1 MQTSP
6 CGHRVVCRRCFVK
19 TIQSAVAQRMLPLR
33 CVICRARINRLISS
47 TGTWRIQESYSSY
60 SVASKSWSLSTSGS
74 SSMPP
79 SASSYSIGRQ
89 KRVAQSSSL
98 YSVSSGSST
107 LSGVS
112 STSNMS
118 SQSSVSRVSSAIS
131 AASSSTTHHHSAKHP
146 NGHNSCPYGCSGA
159 IPRKPLNTINQNQN
173 HQLLATSPTMEKRL
187 SMIGSTNTYPGRRSK
202 SRILDLQNRLPP
214 IKEFR
219 SPAKVPHPSP
229 VHISNPRFR

>member
-33 CVICRARINRLISS
+33 CVICRARITRLISNS
-47 TGTWRIQESYSSY
+47 GTWRIQESYSSY
-60 SVASKSWSLSTSGS
+60 SVGSKSWSLSTSGS

-79 SASSYSIGRQ
+79 SASSYSIGHH

-98 YSVSSGSST
+98 YSMSSGSST

-118 SQSSVSRVSSAIS
+118 SQSNASRASSAIS
-131 AASSSTTHHHSAKHP
+131 AASSSSSHHHSGKYHH
-146 NGHNSCPYGCSGA
+146 GHSTCKSGCLGA
-159 IPRKPLNTINQNQN
+159 IPRKPLNTNNQN
-173 HQLLATSPTMEKRL
+173 HQQPATSPTMEKRL
-187 SMIGSTNTYPGRRSK
+187 SMSMVGSTNTYPGRRSK